1 MEAETSGEGM
11 ACAKA
16 VGNRGAT
23 GGPAGGAGASV
34 RKAGARRGQK
44 KEGVW
49 GRAFPLPPA
58 LFSFLQHVGPCACA
72 CGYWLMA
79 RRRQWHPTPV
89 LLPGNAHGWRGLVG
103 CSPWGR

>member
-1 MEAETSGEGM
+1 MVTQLVMARILHVPSRQLGEGRMGTGVEAETSGEGM

-44 KEGVW
+44 EEGLHGHLKPSLAVQTYC
-49 GRAFPLPPA
+49 R
-58 LFSFLQHVGPCACA
+58 
-72 CGYWLMA
+72 
-79 RRRQWHPTPV
+79 
-89 LLPGNAHGWRGLVG
+89 NAWNGK
-103 CSPWGR
+103 

>member
-58 LFSFLQHVGPCACA
+58 LFP
-72 CGYWLMA
+72 
-79 RRRQWHPTPV
+79 
-89 LLPGNAHGWRGLVG
+89 LLFTDTSKPAAFFFCYPFNYFILFFTFHLY
-103 CSPWGR
+103 

>member
-44 KEGVW
+44 EEG
-49 GRAFPLPPA
+49 LPA
-58 LFSFLQHVGPCACA
+58 AS
-72 CGYWLMA
+72 
-79 RRRQWHPTPV
+79 
-89 LLPGNAHGWRGLVG
+89 
-103 CSPWGR
+103 CSL